1 MVALLVLVALG
12 LAPAASEVRNTAAMP
27 EPRSPVATT
36 LLVSGGLVALLALGL
51 AIRPLRRRLGG

>member
-1 MVALLVLVALG
+1 
-12 LAPAASEVRNTAAMP
+12 VRNTAAGP

-51 AIRPLRRRLGG
+51 GIRPLRRRLGG